1 MIPSFYFSN
10 ENGKSELLPL
20 VEAGDFL
27 LSLLKLH
34 IPEIVS
40 IFTFLIFF
48 FKFNSFQLI
57 HKG

>member
-40 IFTFLIFF
+40 IFTFPIFF
-48 FKFNSFQLI
+48 FKFNSFQFI
-57 HKG
+57 YKG